1 MFEDLS
7 RVHFVGIGGIGM
19 SAVAKWMLHKE
30 IKVTGSDM
38 HASAI
43 THDLALRGAKFFSGH
58 SVENLSEDVQL
69 LVYSP
74 AVPEDNIERALAR
87 ERGVRELSY
96 PELLGEISKTF
107 STIVVT
113 GTNGKSTTTAM
124 LGLIL
129 EAAGYDPTVLV
140 GSLVPGFKDGNLRMG
155 KGRFFVVEGCEY
167 KANMLHLEPE
177 MIVLTNIEE
186 DHLDF
191 YRDLAHIQETFQS
204 FVDKLKGQ
212 GMIVVNGDD
221 EASKALNIMRPITYG
236 ADGAYKLISRRTEP
250 GRQIVESNHGELELQ
265 IPGAFNAH
273 NALAA
278 LAAAMELGV
287 PFETCARALKEF
299 AGTWR
304 RFERVGTWHGA
315 DIISDYA
322 HHPTGVRETL
332 KAAREFFP
340 HRRIL
345 LCFQPHQHNR
355 TKELFDGFV
364 EALRGADGLV
374 VTEIY
379 DVAGRNED
387 SDVSGN
393 DLVEAI
399 HKIDA
404 AKDVRYAKDFASA
417 KSELR
422 DMVKPGDVLIVMGAG
437 DVDEVARELAN

>member
-155 KGRFFVVEGCEY
+155 KGRFFVVEG
-167 KANMLHLEPE
+167 
-177 MIVLTNIEE
+177 
-186 DHLDF
+186 
-191 YRDLAHIQETFQS
+191 
-204 FVDKLKGQ
+204 
-212 GMIVVNGDD
+212 
-221 EASKALNIMRPITYG
+221 
-236 ADGAYKLISRRTEP
+236 
-250 GRQIVESNHGELELQ
+250 
-265 IPGAFNAH
+265 
-273 NALAA
+273 
-278 LAAAMELGV
+278 
-287 PFETCARALKEF
+287 
-299 AGTWR
+299 
-304 RFERVGTWHGA
+304 
-315 DIISDYA
+315 
-322 HHPTGVRETL
+322 
-332 KAAREFFP
+332 
-340 HRRIL
+340 
-345 LCFQPHQHNR
+345 
-355 TKELFDGFV
+355 
-364 EALRGADGLV
+364 
-374 VTEIY
+374 
-379 DVAGRNED
+379 
-387 SDVSGN
+387 
-393 DLVEAI
+393 
-399 HKIDA
+399 
-404 AKDVRYAKDFASA
+404 
-417 KSELR
+417 
-422 DMVKPGDVLIVMGAG
+422 
-437 DVDEVARELAN
+437 